1 MRILLIEDHPIVR
14 AACRRLLSSSG
25 GTEIAEAA
33 TAAIGL
39 SMARDVAPDVIILDL
54 RLPDGNGL
62 DLLVALLS
70 EDSGRRIIVF
80 SMYEDS
86 TFAKRALEAGARGYI
101 SKNDNPDTLQEAI
114 EKVSAGGIFLT
125 PNMAEKLALATAG
138 IYSDPLRNLSPRER
152 QALDLLGQGKTLSEI
167 ANEMGISY
175 RTSAYAVAQIK
186 AKLGIT
192 STAALIKWAA
202 DRLILLPANS

>member
-14 AACRRLLSSSG
+14 AACRRLLSSSA

-33 TAAIGL
+33 TAAVGL

-86 TFAKRALEAGARGYI
+86 TFAKRALEAGARAYI
-101 SKNDNPDTLQEAI
+101 SKNDSPDALQEAI
-114 EKVSAGGIFLT
+114 EKVSAGGYF
-125 PNMAEKLALATAG
+125 
-138 IYSDPLRNLSPRER
+138 
-152 QALDLLGQGKTLSEI
+152 
-167 ANEMGISY
+167 
-175 RTSAYAVAQIK
+175 
-186 AKLGIT
+186 
-192 STAALIKWAA
+192 
-202 DRLILLPANS
+202 